1 MSLFDEWFKAANKL
15 DRQKMENLLHDDF
28 VVERPSKG
36 DKFNKKQ
43 FIDLIMS
50 AYREDMTAHYPRL
63 VYENDEIIVS
73 HSILEF
79 PNGTK
84 DATLLVRSV
93 KDGKIISQIAEAT
106 PMATDE

>member
-1 MSLFDEWFKAANKL
+1 
-15 DRQKMENLLHDDF
+15 MERLLHDDF

-36 DKFNKKQ
+36 DKFNKQQ
-43 FIDLIMS
+43 FIDLMMS
-50 AYREDMTAHYPRL
+50 GYREDMTAHNRRL

-84 DATLLVRSV
+84 DTTLRVRLV
-93 KDGKIISQIAEAT
+93 KDGKTISQIAGAT
-106 PMATDE
+106 PMPTYE

>member
-1 MSLFDEWFKAANKL
+1 MSLFDEWFQAENEL
-15 DRQKMENLLHDDF
+15 DKFKMERLLHDDF

-36 DKFNKKQ
+36 DKFNKQQ
-43 FIDLIMS
+43 FIDLMMS
-50 AYREDMTAHYPRL
+50 GYREDMTAHKRRL

-84 DATLLVRSV
+84 DATLLVRLV
-93 KDGKIISQIAEAT
+93 KDGKIISQIAGAT
-106 PMATDE
+106 PMPT